1 MELFPFVC
9 ERRSRKVMM
18 KQKVDVYCTCRIP
31 EMGESMVEC
40 SRCAEWYHTFCVNV
54 PQTVLDNSSLPWYCK
69 SCYNHTLFSCM

>member
-9 ERRSRKVMM
+9 ERRSRKVMT

-40 SRCAEWYHTFCVNV
+40 SRCAEWYHTSCVNV
-54 PQTVLDNSSLPWYCK
+54 PQTALDNSSLPWYCK
-69 SCYNHTLFSCM
+69 SCS